1 MKKVRSM
8 LLSLAIILTVGLA
21 LQSTT
26 ARAETGGPQNT
37 SSSQSSG
44 GSTLTLAEI
53 AALLAAA
60 LRLW

>member
-26 ARAETGGPQNT
+26 ARAETGEPQNT

-44 GSTLTLAEI
+44 SSTLTLAQI
-53 AALLAAA
+53 AAILAAA